1 MFNLNVFFPLNIVF
15 FFRLMEK
22 TLTPT
27 NSSKIRVQDYST
39 LFTSVLDSNYEGLS
53 VLLEF
58 LKNNYQELPN

>member
-1 MFNLNVFFPLNIVF
+1 
-15 FFRLMEK
+15 MEK
-22 TLTPT
+22 TLIPT
-27 NSSKIRVQDYST
+27 SSSKIRVQDYST